1 MASGNPTASFS
12 KSQSTISFHLPC
24 VLLVIFDFYTLRFD
38 GKNRKF
44 AKNSAFYFLKHYFL
58 LCVMDFEEFA
68 EALGESQLLRYIR
81 MCFEKHI
88 PPDEHMHNKA
98 GLLFREYMLVGGMPK
113 AVSKYLESG
122 KSFLHI

>member
-1 MASGNPTASFS
+1 
-12 KSQSTISFHLPC
+12 
-24 VLLVIFDFYTLRFD
+24 
-38 GKNRKF
+38 
-44 AKNSAFYFLKHYFL
+44 
-58 LCVMDFEEFA
+58 MDFEEFA